1 MGRADRISSGNRDL
15 DSILGG
21 GFPRNS
27 INLIMGLPGAGKS
40 VLGQHIMYANA
51 SPELRA
57 LFFSTAT
64 EPLDKAMRF
73 VQEFSFFDIDKV
85 GEAVIYADLGDVLRS
100 KGLGAAI
107 EAIIAAIGEHAPAY
121 LVIDSFKAMRPFAES
136 DRDFRTQLAMFTT
149 LLSSLPITTFLVGAY
164 TVEELAM
171 LPEFAMSDGIV
182 ELGLRRHGVR
192 DTRYV
197 RVSKLRG
204 SEFSG
209 GEHALRIGR
218 DGLDI
223 FKRLDTPLLP
233 PDFEPTSQ
241 KGSIGVRI
249 LDEMFTDGYWADS
262 STIVFGPPGAGKTLL
277 GLHFIFRGI
286 ESGEKGVIAT
296 IQESP
301 PQLERTVRSL
311 GWDLK
316 EALASGMLELIYAP
330 PVDLIVDQF
339 MNDTLNLVRR
349 SGARRVLIDSV
360 SGLQTES
367 SDPARFCE
375 CQYALLQHLLL
386 QRVSSFLTH
395 THGSLFGP
403 SRLPETGVFEMTDN
417 VLVLTY
423 EQRDSRIR
431 RTISMVKS
439 RANAHDSVIREFTIS
454 DRGIELG
461 LPLDDVHPGVAL
473 AGADDPA

>member
-1 MGRADRISSGNRDL
+1 MGPTDRISSGSPDL
-15 DSILGG
+15 DAILGG
-21 GFPRNS
+21 GFPKNS
-27 INLIMGLPGAGKS
+27 VNLIMGPPGAGKS
-40 VLGQHIMYANA
+40 ILGQHIMFANA

-57 LFFSTAT
+57 LFFSTT
-64 EPLDKAMRF
+64 IEPLDKAMRF
-73 VQEFSFFDIDKV
+73 VQDFSFFDIDKV
-85 GEAVIYADLGDVLRS
+85 GEAVIYADLSDVLRN

-107 EAIIAAIGEHAPAY
+107 EAIVAAIAEHAPAY

-136 DRDFRTQLAMFTT
+136 DRDFRMYLAAFTT
-149 LLSSLPITTFLVGAY
+149 LLSSLPITSFFIGTY
-164 TVEELAM
+164 SVEELAV
-171 LPEFAMSDGIV
+171 LPEFATSDGIV
-182 ELGLRRHGVR
+182 ELGLRRHSVR

-223 FKRLDTPLLP
+223 FQRLDTPLLP
-233 PDFEPTSQ
+233 PDFEPTRT
-241 KGSIGVRI
+241 KGSTGVRI
-249 LDEMFTDGYWADS
+249 LDEMFADGYWTDS

-286 ESGEKGVIAT
+286 EAGEKGVIAT

-311 GWDLK
+311 GWELK
-316 EALASGMLELIYAP
+316 EALASGMLELTYAS
-330 PVDLIVDQF
+330 PVNLIVDQF
-339 MNDTLNLVRR
+339 MNETLSLVRR
-349 SGARRVLIDSV
+349 SGARRVLFDSV

-367 SDPARFCE
+367 SDPVRFRE

-386 QRVSSFLTH
+386 HRVSSFLTH

-403 SRLPETGVFEMTDN
+403 SQLPETGVFDMTDN

-423 EQRDSRIR
+423 EQRASRIR
-431 RTISMVKS
+431 RTIAVVKS
-439 RANAHDSVIREFTIS
+439 RANAHDSVIRGFTIS
-454 DRGIELG
+454 DGAIELG
-461 LPLDDVHPGVAL
+461 PPLDDAAPRVVPPR
-473 AGADDPA
+473 ADDPA